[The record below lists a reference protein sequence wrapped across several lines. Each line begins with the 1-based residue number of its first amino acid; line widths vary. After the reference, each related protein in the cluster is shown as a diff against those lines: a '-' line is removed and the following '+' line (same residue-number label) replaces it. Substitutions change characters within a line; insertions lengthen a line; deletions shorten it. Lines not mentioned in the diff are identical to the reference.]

1 MTYGE
6 LELRPLTLI
15 KFNYDGPD
23 LSTSGDAAAPRL
35 TFLDGPRWLFPH
47 LWQGWWS
54 EPHQNRNLW
63 EDGNVSWQRFRLD
76 MIRMHILEPH
86 WTAKRLQIVLIN
98 LISNKCSPGV
108 PRYNPPGEKG
118 VPFMQWMWPWTA
130 HLLWQ
135 PMRMVA
141 RHESLMLQ
149 GEMLL
154 ELVITCHHWWFH
166 LQTYLTLFW
175 SELWM
180 NGVEMFWHV
189 CN

>member
-118 VPFMQWMWPWTA
+118 GAIYAVDVTMDSTFVVTA
-130 HLLWQ
+130 NADGSSA
-135 PMRMVA
+135 RIADVA
-141 RHESLMLQ
+141 RRNAAWTGYHMSS
-149 GEMLL
+149 
-154 ELVITCHHWWFH
+154 LVIPLANLPYIVLKWTLNEWCWNVLTC
-166 LQTYLTLFW
+166 L
-175 SELWM
+175 
-180 NGVEMFWHV
+180 
-189 CN
+189 